1 MACIKLCSL
10 IAYPTVKFPII
21 FISSVFLAKKI
32 RRAPSKAKD
41 ARQITQ
47 PPHDRP
53 QVLARSGRIER
64 CFRSCRSWSIGNHG
78 KIRQVGGFFGRS
90 LTVNHHVVG
99 AVVLH
104 SRHRIA
110 FVLNPGAIDA
120 HQIGVTVGSVGPSPR
135 AIVVDRNRIA
145 VGFSSSPRAIL
156 RDQNVSLRTGSAIG
170 ATTLCAATVSAGSTA
185 ARVRSVAALG
195 GAATLSARTV
205 RSAT

>member
-10 IAYPTVKFPII
+10 IAYPTVKFPHHIYI
-21 FISSVFLAKKI
+21 FRIFSKIKRASSKT
-32 RRAPSKAKD
+32 KD

-47 PPHDRP
+47 PLHGHL
-53 QVLARSGRIER
+53 QVLARSGRVER
-64 CFRSCRSWSIGNHG
+64 RFRSYRSRSIGNHG

-110 FVLNPGAIDA
+110 FVLNPGAVDA
-120 HQIGVTVGSVGPSPR
+120 HQIGVTIGSIDPSPR
-135 AIVVDRNRIA
+135 AIIVYRDRIA
-145 VGFSSSPRAIL
+145 VGFSSSPRAVF
-156 RDQNVSLRTGSAIG
+156 RDQNVPLRTGSAIG

-195 GAATLSARTV
+195 TAATLSARTV
-205 RSAT
+205 RSVT